1 MLGHLVPN
9 TRLTPP
15 DFGIAAWLRGI
26 SNGLSLP
33 RVLAHLFEARKPS
46 ALPQ

>member
-9 TRLTPP
+9 YPLTPP
-15 DFGIAAWLRGI
+15 DFGIAAWLRGA
-26 SNGLSLP
+26 
-33 RVLAHLFEARKPS
+33 LAHLFEARKPS